1 MVVRAFVVE
10 MVVMVVTM
18 GENSRQA
25 FAMHLVLGSTACKN
39 LFENLPTPARQRVH
53 QGELFPP
60 STV

>member
-25 FAMHLVLGSTACKN
+25 FAMHLVLGSTSHFQFQN
-39 LFENLPTPARQRVH
+39 ISSR
-53 QGELFPP
+53 
-60 STV
+60 